1 MKQPKKRDK
10 KYRPKP
16 IRLRTEASP
25 REIKAIDDVLD
36 KQNLIATLKLHNGTA
51 IDNDI
56 RCLLELNRW
65 AAYSVSK
72 RSKHLDDQPVCEF
85 LLLLK
90 LSQDALVNSIERFRS
105 GKSNVY
111 AFTADEIKTI
121 IDATAEAVFY
131 LKERARNCPNQFLSE
146 WDFIEKS
153 RLINRKPNYRQK
165 LDYTPAP
172 PIEDENK
179 EKKK

>member
-25 REIKAIDDVLD
+25 REIKAIDDLLD

-51 IDNDI
+51 TDNDI

-72 RSKHLDDQPVCEF
+72 RSKHLEDEPVCDF

-90 LSQDALVNSIERFRS
+90 FSQDALVNSIERFRA
-105 GKSNVY
+105 GKSDVY
-111 AFTADEIKTI
+111 AFKADEIKAI
-121 IDATAEAVFY
+121 IEGTAEAVFY
-131 LKERARNCPNQFLSE
+131 LKERARNCPNQFLTE
-146 WDFIEKS
+146 WDFIERS
-153 RLINRKPNYRQK
+153 RLINRKPDYRQK
-165 LDYTPAP
+165 LTYNPAP
-172 PIEDENK
+172 PLIDETK
-179 EKKK
+179 EEEK